1 MSASKRT
8 RKTARKSAAR
18 KPAKNAR
25 KSAKKASGTTAARA
39 PRKAA
44 SKKAAKKDSRK
55 KTGARPK
62 AATAARKTIARE
74 KTGAGRTAAKKTP
87 VKTARKPAGTTGS
100 SSARA
105 PVVKRK
111 SAPPAPPR
119 PRARRKGPVSS
130 DVARQHF
137 QELLEA
143 KIERVRQGP
152 SYPPANEFTGQRP
165 SDSGAAGDAR
175 SPGDADKPAPEAT
188 YGDPA
193 FTHGRGN
200 QGMRPQK

>member
-1 MSASKRT
+1 MSPSKRT
-8 RKTARKSAAR
+8 KKTARKSATR
-18 KPAKNAR
+18 KPAKKTEPHDRGSRAAQGRFEEDCEEGCAQEDGCEAAKPRRPRARPLRAR
-25 KSAKKASGTTAARA
+25 KPVRA
-39 PRKAA
+39 GPPR
-44 SKKAAKKDSRK
+44 RK
-55 KTGARPK
+55 RPQ
-62 AATAARKTIARE
+62 RR
-74 KTGAGRTAAKKTP
+74 
-87 VKTARKPAGTTGS
+87 ARKPAGTTV
-100 SSARA
+100 SSAVRA

-119 PRARRKGPVSS
+119 PRARRKGPVSP

-165 SDSGAAGDAR
+165 SESGAAGDAR
-175 SPGDADKPAPEAT
+175 SPGDANKPAPEAT
-188 YGDPA
+188 YGDPT